1 MKKHF
6 SFFVITFCFLA
17 ITGILSARD
26 VIAPMNDYQ
35 IKKATSEKFPNYSGD
50 NQYQVI
56 HKNLKSPCRVVVV
69 NEHNQPVEG
78 VPVNFEVI
86 NTPKGA
92 TGSHLDKDFVKTD
105 SNGVAENSF
114 VLGSKEGEYEIAAS
128 IKSSSSHNFQIFIA
142 NARKSNWVFMVI
154 IGLFGGLGLFLF
166 GMNMMSEGLQKS
178 AGDKMRTILSKLT
191 YNRLIALSV
200 GTFVTMVIQSSSAT
214 TVMLVSFVNSKLMRF
229 KQTIG
234 IILGAA
240 IGTTITAQ
248 IIAFKLTDYSL
259 LLIGIGFLLYLIP
272 KKPVY
277 KNVGEA
283 ILGFGILFFGMQVMS
298 EAMYPLRSYEPFI
311 NILLQ
316 LENPLLG
323 ILVGAMLTALI
334 QSSSAFI
341 GIMIIL
347 GTQGFLTL
355 EASIPL
361 LIGANLGTAITAILA
376 SISANREAKQ
386 VALAHTLFKVAGA
399 LILVWWIPQFVRLIE
414 WVSFVEPHQG
424 LDASGYLP
432 REIANAHTVYNV
444 ILTILFLPFT
454 DIYARFINFL
464 LPYKEEKEFL
474 PVTKY
479 LDESMLKTPSLALN
493 LAKQEVLHM
502 ISIVRKMAVNIIIP
516 FMEKRTDVIPL
527 IDQYNIEVNFLRDE
541 INDYILQITRQ
552 TIDKERAEEAFQLLY
567 AVNEFEQI
575 ADIISSNL
583 KSKAIS
589 WSSNVYEF
597 STRGKNEIMN
607 YHIATLKQIDRAYEL
622 YQDFSLSKALKMK
635 EKYEK
640 FREMS
645 FALEK
650 QHYNRLTAEEEK
662 TINSSKTHLEL
673 MTMLKL
679 IGSHA
684 TNTARILIKNSM

>member
-1 MKKHF
+1 
-6 SFFVITFCFLA
+6 
-17 ITGILSARD
+17 
-26 VIAPMNDYQ
+26 
-35 IKKATSEKFPNYSGD
+35 
-50 NQYQVI
+50 
-56 HKNLKSPCRVVVV
+56 
-69 NEHNQPVEG
+69 
-78 VPVNFEVI
+78 
-86 NTPKGA
+86 
-92 TGSHLDKDFVKTD
+92 
-105 SNGVAENSF
+105 
-114 VLGSKEGEYEIAAS
+114 
-128 IKSSSSHNFQIFIA
+128 
-142 NARKSNWVFMVI
+142 
-154 IGLFGGLGLFLF
+154 
-166 GMNMMSEGLQKS
+166 
-178 AGDKMRTILSKLT
+178 
-191 YNRLIALSV
+191 
-200 GTFVTMVIQSSSAT
+200 
-214 TVMLVSFVNSKLMRF
+214 MRF

-272 KKPVY
+272 KKSVY

-316 LENPLLG
+316 LENPVLG

-376 SISANREAKQ
+376 SLSANREAKQ

-414 WVSFVEPHQG
+414 WISFVEPHKG
-424 LDASGYLP
+424 LEVTGYLP

-444 ILTILFLPFT
+444 MLTLLFLPLT
-454 DIYARFINFL
+454 EIYTRFINFL

-479 LDESMLKTPSLALN
+479 LDENMLKTPSLALN

-502 ISIVRKMAVNIIIP
+502 ISIVRKMAVNIIVP
-516 FMEKRTDVIPL
+516 FMEKRTDMIPL
-527 IDQYNIEVNFLRDE
+527 IDQYDLEVNFLRDE

-552 TIDKERAEEAFQLLY
+552 KIDKERAEEAFQLLY

-589 WSSNVYEF
+589 WSSTVYEF

-607 YHIATLKQIDRAYEL
+607 YHIATLKQIDRSYEL

-650 QHYNRLTAEEEK
+650 QHYNRLIAEEEK

>member
-1 MKKHF
+1 MKKHIHLF
-6 SFFVITFCFLA
+6 SITFCFLT
-17 ITGILSARD
+17 ITGVLSARD
-26 VIAPMNDYQ
+26 VPTPVNKYR
-35 IKKATSEKFPNYSGD
+35 IKKATSEKLPNFSGD
-50 NQYQVI
+50 NQSQVI
-56 HKNLKSPCRVVVV
+56 HKNLKTPYRVVVV
-69 NEHNQPVEG
+69 DEQNRPVEG
-78 VPVNFEVI
+78 VPVDFEVI
-86 NTPKGA
+86 IAPKGA
-92 TGSHLDKDFVKTD
+92 TGYHLDKNVVNTN
-105 SNGVAENSF
+105 SEGIAENNF
-114 VLGSKEGEYEIAAS
+114 VLGSKEGEYEVSAS
-128 IKSSSSHNFQIFIA
+128 IKSSSFHNFLIFIS
-142 NARKSNWVFMVI
+142 NARKSNWVFLVV

-178 AGDKMRTILSKLT
+178 AGDKLRTILSKLT
-191 YNRLIALSV
+191 YNRLIALAV

-272 KKPVY
+272 KNPVY
-277 KNVGEA
+277 KNIGEA
-283 ILGFGILFFGMQVMS
+283 ILGFGILFFGMHVMS

-311 NILLQ
+311 NLLLR
-316 LENPLLG
+316 LENPVLG

-376 SISANREAKQ
+376 SLSANREAKQ

-399 LILVWWIPQFVRLIE
+399 LILVWWIPQFVHIIE
-414 WVSFVEPHQG
+414 WISLVEPHQG
-424 LDASGYLP
+424 LEASAYLP

-444 ILTILFLPFT
+444 MLTVLFLPLT
-454 DIYARFINFL
+454 GIYTRFINFL

-479 LDESMLKTPSLALN
+479 LDENMLKAPSLALN

-502 ISIVRKMAVNIIIP
+502 ISIVKKMAVNIIIP
-516 FMEKRTDVIPL
+516 FMEKRTNVIPL
-527 IDQYNIEVNFLRDE
+527 IDQYEIEVNFLRDE
-541 INDYILQITRQ
+541 INDYILQITRLK
-552 TIDKERAEEAFQLLY
+552 IDKDRAEEAFQLLY

-589 WSSNVYEF
+589 WSSNEYEF

-622 YQDFSLSKALKMK
+622 YQDFSLSKAIKMK

-684 TNTARILIKNSM
+684 TNTARILIKNGI